1 MGDGPPD
8 PKTRNPDWAGWQG
21 HVAHPDAPAGGG
33 GPGGFKRA
41 GALGVDPPGPNAL
54 PNPLAPVAKSRVP
67 DPDRGG
73 VAAKGAAPIQN
84 APPTTIPS
92 KTEVKVLKTAEND
105 IAVYVEI
112 LEDGRSADPKLEGAR
127 TSFPP
132 NSVVWKTPGY
142 EHQTVHGKSRITK
155 VEGPAELK
163 GTITIQTVYG
173 PTATPDSLSGYGR
186 GTTPEDEKSGDVTL
200 GFHES
205 CHRAD
210 YLNYLKANALPT
222 FGGKVGMSKTDFDA
236 SAQRFNAQAAAY
248 FEKMRKDSINST
260 DEVGYKM
267 SEYRSKGPRR

>member
-1 MGDGPPD
+1 MGNGPAE

-41 GALGVDPPGPNAL
+41 GTLGVDPSGPNAL

-73 VAAKGAAPIQN
+73 VAATGTAPTQN
-84 APPTTIPS
+84 APPATTPS
-92 KTEVKVLKTAEND
+92 KTEVKVLKTGEND

-112 LEDGRSADPKLEGAR
+112 LADGRSSDRKLEGAV
-127 TSFPP
+127 TSFP

-142 EHQTVHGKSRITK
+142 EHQTVHGKSTITK
-155 VEGPAELK
+155 IDGPAELK

-173 PTATPDSLSGYGR
+173 PTAAPDSLSGYGR

-210 YLNYLKANALPT
+210 YLNFLKATPLPT
-222 FGGKVGMSKTDFDA
+222 FDGKIGMSKADFDA
-236 SAQRFNAQAAAY
+236 NARRFNDQAAAY

-267 SEYRSKGPRR
+267 SEYRRKGPRK